1 VTTESPLEHMH
12 DARLAG
18 LGHRPQLNL
27 VPGGFS
33 NFSVG
38 YATALAHSAYF
49 NLDWIMLVVMA
60 PGETCSDVRLG
71 PVSSTSV
78 RRR

>member
-18 LGHRPQLNL
+18 LGHRPS
-27 VPGGFS
+27 PR
-33 NFSVG
+33 
-38 YATALAHSAYF
+38 AYF
-49 NLDWIMLVVMA
+49 NLDWITLVVMA